1 MYNFFRGLVL
11 KKTVLVSVI
20 MTVFN
25 GEKYLKRAIDSVLR
39 QSLSDFEF
47 IIVNDG
53 SDDGTRAILEEAST
67 DHRITIVNLDR
78 VGRGR
83 ALNLAWKRARGDFI
97 ANLDV
102 DDIALSSRLEKQV
115 NYLIEH
121 SNVGLLGT
129 AARVINED
137 LQSEYVTNNFL
148 QDKELKAALVKGN
161 PFVHSSVMM
170 PRSTLVDVNG
180 YDSDLKVLLDYDLW
194 ARIATKHQIANLS
207 DILTIKS
214 QNESAFFS
222 NRISDWTKCKG
233 QIRIRWFAW
242 KNFSR
247 KVSDFQYVLII
258 PLAKYLYVRFG
269 IQQLAKF
276 TFRRT

>member
-1 MYNFFRGLVL
+1 M